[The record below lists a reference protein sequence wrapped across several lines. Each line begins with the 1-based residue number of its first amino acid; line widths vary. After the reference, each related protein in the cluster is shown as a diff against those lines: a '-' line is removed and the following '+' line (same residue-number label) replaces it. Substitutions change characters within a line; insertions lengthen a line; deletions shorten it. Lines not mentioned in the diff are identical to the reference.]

1 MGGQEIAGVVLAAGF
16 GTRLRPLTDLRPKA
30 LCPVDNVPLV
40 DLALERLVAVA
51 SDVAVNVHHH
61 REQLERHLAGR
72 AHLSVEEREPLGT
85 AGALGALRD
94 WLGGRAVMVTNVDGW
109 HRGRLSSLVESWDGE
124 CLRMLVTHDPLR
136 GDFGPW
142 RFAGTSLMP
151 ADVVAGLQPV
161 PSGLYETCWA
171 QAWEMGRLELV
182 PLEGPFFACDTPADY
197 LAANLEASG
206 GRSVIGPGA
215 VVEGEVVRSVVWPD
229 SVVGRGERL
238 VEAIRAG
245 RDLTVQVR
253 R

>member
-1 MGGQEIAGVVLAAGF
+1 MGEQIAGVVLAAGF
-16 GTRLRPLTDLRPKA
+16 GTRLRPLTELRPKA

-40 DLALERLVAVA
+40 DLALERLARVT

-61 REQLERHLAGR
+61 REQLESHLAGR
-72 AHLSVEEREPLGT
+72 VHLSVEAQEPLGA

-94 WLGGRAVMVTNVDGW
+94 WLGGRPVIVTNVDSW
-109 HRGRLSSLVESWDGE
+109 HRGELSTLVESWDGE
-124 CLRMLVTHDPLR
+124 RLRMLVTHDPGR

-151 ADVVAGLQPV
+151 WEVVAGLQPV
-161 PSGLYETCWA
+161 RSGLFETCWGP
-171 QAWEMGRLELV
+171 AWEQGRLELV
-182 PLEGPFFACDTPADY
+182 PLDGPFFACDTPAEY

-215 VVEGEVVRSVVWPD
+215 VVEGEVVRSVVWPR

-245 RDLTVQVR
+245 RDVTVQVQW
-253 R
+253 